1 MKTFKW
7 LAVFGLFISTPAFAQ
22 VAPSFT
28 QGSMNSTTT
37 TEQTITETIAIE
49 KYGGAYN
56 SYTGHNVT
64 PSAEIG
70 GSSTTYSMN
79 TGAENWQL
87 EITTRAAG
95 VIETQDI
102 ERTIETTSTTTSLSV
117 FSQ

>member
-70 GSSTTYSMN
+70 GSSTTYSM
-79 TGAENWQL
+79 TSGAENWQL
-87 EITTRAAG
+87 EITSR
-95 VIETQDI
+95 
-102 ERTIETTSTTTSLSV
+102 S
-117 FSQ
+117 